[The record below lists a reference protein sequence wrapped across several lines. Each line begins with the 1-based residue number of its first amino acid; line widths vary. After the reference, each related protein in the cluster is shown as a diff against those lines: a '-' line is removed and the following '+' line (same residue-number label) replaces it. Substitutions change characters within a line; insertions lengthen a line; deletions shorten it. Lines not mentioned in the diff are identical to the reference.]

1 MENSI
6 LMGNKHIET
15 SAKHQVY
22 KKSNFCCGTLKA
34 AMSRMTLDSGHC
46 LGGFIF
52 FKAVFLSRI
61 LDKLPAA
68 LFALDRITTLC

>member
-6 LMGNKHIET
+6 LVGKKHIET

-46 LGGFIF
+46 LGGFMS
-52 FKAVFLSRI
+52 FKAIFLSRL

>member
-1 MENSI
+1 MENST
-6 LMGNKHIET
+6 LVGNKHIET

-22 KKSNFCCGTLKA
+22 KKSNLCCGTLNA
-34 AMSRMTLDSGHC
+34 AMSKMTLDSGHR

-52 FKAVFLSRI
+52 FKVVFLSQI

-68 LFALDRITTLC
+68 LFCPR

>member
-6 LMGNKHIET
+6 LVGKKHIET

-46 LGGFIF
+46 LGGFMF
-52 FKAVFLSRI
+52 FKAIFLSRL